1 MLSYA
6 IIQKIGQ
13 EINQQT
19 MSKIN
24 YDLTLIKGIVFDV
37 DGVLSPSTIPLGE
50 DGMPIRMVNIKDGYA
65 LQLAAKAGYKLAI
78 ITGADSQA
86 ISLRYKA
93 LGITDIFQKASKKL
107 PIFISWMES
116 CGLTPD
122 QVVFVGDDVPDI
134 CCLEAAGLSVV
145 PADAC
150 ADAKAIAQ
158 YISPITG
165 GYGVARDIIEEIMRN
180 NGQWMS
186 DTEAFGW

>member
-1 MLSYA
+1 MPSCA

>member
-1 MLSYA
+1 MPSCA

-165 GYGVARDIIEEIMRN
+165 GYGVARDIIEEIMRS

>member
-1 MLSYA
+1 MPSCA

-78 ITGADSQA
+78 ISGADSQA

>member
-1 MLSYA
+1 MPSCA

-24 YDLTLIKGIVFDV
+24 YYLTLIKGIVFDV

>member
-13 EINQQT
+13 EINQYT

-50 DGMPIRMVNIKDGYA
+50 DGMPTRMVNIKDGYA

-107 PIFISWMES
+107 PIFINWMES

>member
-1 MLSYA
+1 MPSCA

-116 CGLTPD
+116 CGLTPA

>member
-1 MLSYA
+1 
-6 IIQKIGQ
+6 
-13 EINQQT
+13 

-107 PIFISWMES
+107 PIFINWMES

-134 CCLEAAGLSVV
+134 CCLEAAGFSVV

-165 GYGVARDIIEEIMRN
+165 GYGVARDIIEEIMRS

>member
-1 MLSYA
+1 MPSCA

-122 QVVFVGDDVPDI
+122 QVVFVGADVPDI